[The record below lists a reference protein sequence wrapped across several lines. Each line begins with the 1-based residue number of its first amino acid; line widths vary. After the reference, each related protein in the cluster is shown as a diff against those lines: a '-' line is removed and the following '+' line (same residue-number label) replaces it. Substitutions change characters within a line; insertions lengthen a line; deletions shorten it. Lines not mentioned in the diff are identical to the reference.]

1 MNPGPGGNDEKLG
14 KRALLAVAVVAIV
27 IGSFFFYRQQA
38 PTPPAPAATPPARPA
53 PVTPPPTP
61 ADNPPAEAP
70 EAPALPSLDHSD
82 AVATEQLVALF
93 GKPDFGS
100 MFHPDE
106 LIRHI
111 TATVDNLPRD
121 KVAMRL
127 RPLKTMDSQFVADG
141 KEGEYTLGS
150 DNYARYA
157 PYIKLVETLDPD
169 AAVKAYVAL
178 YPLFQQAY
186 AELGNPEG
194 YFNDRVVEVIDNL
207 LAAPDLKG
215 PIPLVRPSVMYK
227 FADPGLE
234 SLSAGQKLLLRMG
247 PDNAARVKAK
257 LKAVRD
263 LITASPPGGD

>member
-14 KRALLAVAVVAIV
+14 KRALLAVAVVVIV
-27 IGSFFFYRQQA
+27 IGSFFFYRQQVT
-38 PTPPAPAATPPARPA
+38 TPPAPAASPPAKPA
-53 PVTPPPTP
+53 PATPPPAP
-61 ADNPPAEAP
+61 ADNPPAKAP

-93 GKPDFGS
+93 GKSSFDS
-100 MFHPDE
+100 LFHPQQ

-121 KVAMRL
+121 KVAMQL

-141 KEGEYTLGS
+141 KEGEYTLGPG
-150 DNYARYA
+150 NYARYA
-157 PYIKLVETLDPD
+157 PYIKLVEALDPD

-186 AELGNPEG
+186 VELGNPDG

-207 LAAPDLKG
+207 LATPDLKG

-234 SLSAGQKLLLRMG
+234 SMSAGQKLLLRMG

-257 LKAVRD
+257 LKAIRD

>member
-27 IGSFFFYRQQA
+27 IGSFFFYRQQVA
-38 PTPPAPAATPPARPA
+38 TPPAPAATPPARPA
-53 PVTPPPTP
+53 PATPPPAP

-70 EAPALPSLDHSD
+70 AAPALPSLDHSD

-93 GKPDFGS
+93 GQSSFDS
-100 MFHPDE
+100 LFHPDE

-127 RPLKTMDSQFVADG
+127 RPLKAMDSRFVADG
-141 KEGEYTLGS
+141 QEGAYTLGP

-157 PYIKLVETLDPD
+157 PYIKLVEALDPD
-169 AAVKAYVAL
+169 AAVKAYVTL

-186 AELGNPEG
+186 VELGNPAG